1 MAVVSPAPI
10 AALPPTDG
18 FAPRYRHLLLTLAGL
33 GPTALVQL
41 LPAGASSTPSRRLE
55 GVEALQV
62 TFDPPG
68 QSRVAR
74 ARHAAHAL
82 ASPRHSAAWEK
93 GLVSTLRQW
102 GADCVLVVASISS
115 GYFGAVAHYFPTA
128 LFAEEETSPWRDH
141 PPNRAA
147 AAFHRLEAVADRRHL
162 RDLARVVVISPA
174 EVGWATDRFG
184 RTDVSVVPYALDLRW
199 WSEGVAA
206 ASEVVDVFV
215 LGTFSTG
222 AIEGL
227 DRILDAAKSRWEG
240 SAPAVV
246 LAGPTSPP
254 VSFMSRH
261 RDWVRFIGMVK
272 DPRPWYRAAKIV
284 LVPPFVMR
292 GIKTTIL
299 QAWATRC
306 PVVTTH
312 RCAASVDGRD
322 GLDLLAGRAP
332 IDVAGHLLRAL
343 DDADLRSRLS
353 ENGAER
359 VLAHGPTIVSGI
371 IEQLV
376 NDLTVVAPP

>member
-1 MAVVSPAPI
+1 M
-10 AALPPTDG
+10 
-18 FAPRYRHLLLTLAGL
+18 
-33 GPTALVQL
+33 
-41 LPAGASSTPSRRLE
+41 
-55 GVEALQV
+55 

-102 GADCVLVVASISS
+102 GRTVCWSLRASPPATSAPSPITFQPRCSLRRRLRP
-115 GYFGAVAHYFPTA
+115 GATTLPIGPRQ
-128 LFAEEETSPWRDH
+128 L
-141 PPNRAA
+141 
-147 AAFHRLEAVADRRHL
+147 FHRLEAVADRRHL

-227 DRILDAAKSRWEG
+227 DRILGAAKSRWEG

-312 RCAASVDGRD
+312 RCAASVDGRMD
-322 GLDLLAGRAP
+322 SIFWRDER
-332 IDVAGHLLRAL
+332 
-343 DDADLRSRLS
+343 RS
-353 ENGAER
+353 
-359 VLAHGPTIVSGI
+359 T
-371 IEQLV
+371 
-376 NDLTVVAPP
+376 